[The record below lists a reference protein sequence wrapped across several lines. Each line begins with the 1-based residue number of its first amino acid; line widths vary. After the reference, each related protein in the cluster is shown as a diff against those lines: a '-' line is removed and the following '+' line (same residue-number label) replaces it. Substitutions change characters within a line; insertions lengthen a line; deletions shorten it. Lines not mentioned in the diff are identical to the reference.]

1 MYAAM
6 AFMAKIASDYRK
18 PNGQFHYHA
27 RPSGS
32 LLFRDPSRDGP
43 LTRFTLDNRF
53 YRECRAFGL
62 RTPASPRDSLAF
74 GIMRIVIR
82 ARTHGSYA
90 FDYSLGGFCQPT
102 RGGLRCE

>member
-53 YRECRAFGL
+53 YQ
-62 RTPASPRDSLAF
+62 
-74 GIMRIVIR
+74 
-82 ARTHGSYA
+82 Y
-90 FDYSLGGFCQPT
+90 
-102 RGGLRCE
+102 